1 MILHS
6 EVQGLWKQPH
16 ASHLGMMRLS
26 VNIYLKEQGC
36 VKLDDL
42 IEILQRERERVGCW
56 MNLNYIDK
64 ISDYA
69 NTLCARDWR
78 GFGRGFGVMTGVIEV
93 KDDGDK

>member
-1 MILHS
+1 MILHF
-6 EVQGLWKQPH
+6 EVQELWRLLRVSLQGMMPGYANILWK
-16 ASHLGMMRLS
+16 
-26 VNIYLKEQGC
+26 EQEY
-36 VKLDDL
+36 VKLDKLFKTLEQDKK
-42 IEILQRERERVGCW
+42 IGCW
-56 MNLNYIDK
+56 MNLNFIDK

>member
-1 MILHS
+1 M
-6 EVQGLWKQPH
+6 
-16 ASHLGMMRLS
+16 
-26 VNIYLKEQGC
+26 
-36 VKLDDL
+36 KLDEL
-42 IEILQRERERVGCW
+42 IKLLTESEGVQGCW

-93 KDDGDK
+93 KDDRN